1 MNPLLD
7 FLKIAPQI
15 LPLLP
20 RVEKAV
26 DTIRRLENDPDLQDL
41 LALVKELSQILE
53 KNGIKVS

>member
-1 MNPLLD
+1 MNPLD
-7 FLKIAPQI
+7 FLKIAPEI

-41 LALVKELSQILE
+41 LALVKEFSQILE
-53 KNGIKVS
+53 KSGIKV